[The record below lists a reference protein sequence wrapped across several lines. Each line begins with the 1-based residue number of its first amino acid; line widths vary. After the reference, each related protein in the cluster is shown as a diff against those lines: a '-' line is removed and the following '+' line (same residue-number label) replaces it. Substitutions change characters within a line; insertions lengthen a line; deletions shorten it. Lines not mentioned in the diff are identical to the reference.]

1 MAGSM
6 EEKDQNLAESENP
19 RKRRGSTLRAVKE
32 TAASSRPKRV
42 ATSLKAVIA
51 NDVVAEAKRRPKSA
65 KVESDSLKARQA
77 EKASAKDTA
86 KAAAEPVP
94 VKKGRPG
101 KKPNAAATVDGT
113 AAVDGATKDARSK
126 DASGASETKNGRS
139 YWLMKAEP
147 ETRLEK
153 GVDVRFSIDDLRA
166 ATEPEGWDGVRNA
179 AARNHMRAMKKGDIA
194 FFYHSN
200 CKVPGIAGTMQ
211 IVRESSVDE
220 SAFDPAHPYYDPK
233 SNRDSPKWDWVH
245 VQFRSKFKNLVT
257 LADIKSHAKPGGALE
272 NLQMVKQ
279 SRLSVSPVTEEQWKF
294 LMSLA
299 EEEEPVKE

>member
-1 MAGSM
+1 MPGSTAQ
-6 EEKDQNLAESENP
+6 KAQTQAVSSNP
-19 RKRRGSTLRAVKE
+19 KKRRNSSVQAVKE

-42 ATSLKAVIA
+42 ATAVKK
-51 NDVVAEAKRRPKSA
+51 AEAEDAIDDAKKRPKSSKVKSESA
-65 KVESDSLKARQA
+65 KDKKAAVKSPNSGSKPVPGRKERPAKKSNGEATMGEEWATKKATIDAKPKSTGKVES
-77 EKASAKDTA
+77 KD
-86 KAAAEPVP
+86 E
-94 VKKGRPG
+94 G
-101 KKPNAAATVDGT
+101 K
-113 AAVDGATKDARSK
+113 
-126 DASGASETKNGRS
+126 S

-166 ATEPEGWDGVRNA
+166 ATEPEGWDAPINTHVI
-179 AARNHMRAMKKGDIA
+179 AARNHMRAMKKGDLA

-200 CKVPGIAGTMQ
+200 CKVPGIAGTME

-233 SNRDSPKWDWVH
+233 SSRDNPKWDWVH

-257 LADIKSHAKPGGALE
+257 LADIKSHAKPGDALE

-279 SRLSVSPVTEEQWKF
+279 SRLSVSPVTAEQWDF

>member
-1 MAGSM
+1 MPGSTTQ
-6 EEKDQNLAESENP
+6 KAPTQAVSSTHK
-19 RKRRGSTLRAVKE
+19 KRRNSSAQAVKE

-42 ATSLKAVIA
+42 ATAAKKAV
-51 NDVVAEAKRRPKSA
+51 AEDAIDDAKKRSKSS
-65 KVESDSLKARQA
+65 KLKF
-77 EKASAKDTA
+77 ESAKDM
-86 KAAAEPVP
+86 KAAVKSPNSDPEPVP
-94 VKKGRPG
+94 ERKKRPD
-101 KKPNAAATVDGT
+101 KKSNVEATMGEER
-113 AAVDGATKDARSK
+113 ATKKATINAKPKSTSK
-126 DASGASETKNGRS
+126 ADSKVGKS

-166 ATEPEGWDGVRNA
+166 ATEPEGWDGVRNP
-179 AARNHMRAMKKGDIA
+179 AARNHMRAMKKGDLA

-200 CKVPGIAGTMQ
+200 CKVPGIAGTME

-233 SNRDSPKWDWVH
+233 SSRDNPKWDWVH

-279 SRLSVSPVTEEQWKF
+279 SRLSVSPVTAEQWNF

-299 EEEEPVKE
+299 EEEEPVRE

>member
-1 MAGSM
+1 MPDSTEQKVPSNA
-6 EEKDQNLAESENP
+6 
-19 RKRRGSTLRAVKE
+19 RKRRNSSVRAVEE

-42 ATSLKAVIA
+42 TTAVKATVTEDAIA
-51 NDVVAEAKRRPKSA
+51 HSKKRPKNA
-65 KVESDSLKARQA
+65 KPGIEATKA
-77 EKASAKDTA
+77 ETA
-86 KAAAEPVP
+86 KSSKDDTKSILER
-94 VKKGRPG
+94 KGRPG
-101 KKPNAAATVDGT
+101 RKPNGEATVAEAPATKKATVDAKPKSTGK
-113 AAVDGATKDARSK
+113 AES
-126 DASGASETKNGRS
+126 KNGKS

-166 ATEPEGWDGVRNA
+166 ATEPEGWD
-179 AARNHMRAMKKGDIA
+179 ARNHMRAMKKGDLA

-200 CKVPGIAGTMQ
+200 CKVPGIAGIME

-233 SNRDSPKWDWVH
+233 SSRDNPKWDWVH

-272 NLQMVKQ
+272 NLQMVRQ
-279 SRLSVSPVTEEQWKF
+279 SRLSVSPVTAEQWEF

-299 EEEEPVKE
+299 EEEELVRE

>member
-1 MAGSM
+1 MPGSTAQ
-6 EEKDQNLAESENP
+6 KAPTQAVSSNHK
-19 RKRRGSTLRAVKE
+19 KRRNGSAQAVKE

-42 ATSLKAVIA
+42 ATAAKKAV
-51 NDVVAEAKRRPKSA
+51 AEDAIDDAKKRSKSS
-65 KVESDSLKARQA
+65 KLKF
-77 EKASAKDTA
+77 ESAKDM
-86 KAAAEPVP
+86 KAAVKSPNSDPEPVP
-94 VKKGRPG
+94 ERKKRPE
-101 KKPNAAATVDGT
+101 KKSNVEATMGEER
-113 AAVDGATKDARSK
+113 ATKKATINAKPKSTSK
-126 DASGASETKNGRS
+126 ADSKVGKS

-166 ATEPEGWDGVRNA
+166 ATEPEGWDGVRNP
-179 AARNHMRAMKKGDIA
+179 AARNHMRAMKKGDLA

-200 CKVPGIAGTMQ
+200 CKVPGIAGTME

-233 SNRDSPKWDWVH
+233 SSRDNPKWDWVH

-279 SRLSVSPVTEEQWKF
+279 SRLSVSPVTAEQWNF

-299 EEEEPVKE
+299 EEEEPVRE

>member
-1 MAGSM
+1 MSGST
-6 EEKDQNLAESENP
+6 ENESQNLAASENP
-19 RKRRGSTLRAVKE
+19 RKRRNSTVRAVKE

-42 ATSLKAVIA
+42 ATTLKTAVA
-51 NDVVAEAKRRPKSA
+51 NDVIVAAKRRSKSA
-65 KVESDSLKARQA
+65 KLE
-77 EKASAKDTA
+77 
-86 KAAAEPVP
+86 
-94 VKKGRPG
+94 
-101 KKPNAAATVDGT
+101 PNAAKAREADKPSTKDTDKAAPKSVPAKNGRHSKSNATATMDE
-113 AAVDGATKDARSK
+113 AAVVNEATKDTGSK
-126 DASGASETKNGRS
+126 LADNDDEAKGGRS

-179 AARNHMRAMKKGDIA
+179 AARNHMRAMKKGDLA

-200 CKVPGIAGTMQ
+200 CKVPGIAGTME

-220 SAFDPAHPYYDPK
+220 SAFEPTHPYYDPK

-257 LADIKSHAKPGGALE
+257 LADIKSHAKLGGALE

-279 SRLSVSPVTEEQWKF
+279 SRLSVSPVTETQWKF
-294 LMSLA
+294 LMGLA
-299 EEEEPVKE
+299 EEEQPVKE